1 MDTEARLA
9 IFAIMEKNHG
19 VKENQGWA
27 ESMRRLTQVILS
39 VPIKD
44 RTIVGASNK
53 IEHMPL
59 T

>member
-19 VKENQGWA
+19 VKVNGGRA
-27 ESMRRLTQVILS
+27 ESMCKLTHMILS

-44 RTIVGASNK
+44 RTVVGAV
-53 IEHMPL
+53 
-59 T
+59 